1 MATHR
6 FNFEFPE
13 PLIIPNPKQRDDAP
27 KKFKIT
33 GKIIIVASAKTTSS
47 DVKNPKI
54 KSGSNLI
61 MILPI
66 IANTKEP
73 KNPHPKIFRN
83 TMVFFSS

>member
-47 DVKNPKI
+47 DVNQ
-54 KSGSNLI
+54 KSN
-61 MILPI
+61 MDI
-66 IANTKEP
+66 I
-73 KNPHPKIFRN
+73 
-83 TMVFFSS
+83 